1 MGSWVFIF
9 SNTLF
14 KTWQGARIF
23 YFKEQIFTDKKNI
36 VSVAC
41 LTVFG
46 FLAYNS
52 LHIPKSYSIVSLILK
67 TSPRV
72 VRDWRC
78 RYL

>member
-23 YFKEQIFTDKKNI
+23 YFKEQIFRDKKNI
-36 VSVAC
+36 VSVPY

-46 FLAYNS
+46 F
-52 LHIPKSYSIVSLILK
+52 KSYSIVSLVLK
-67 TSPRV
+67 TSPSV
-72 VRDWRC
+72 VGDWRC
-78 RYL
+78 RCL